1 MPSIF
6 NTADNQELISR
17 IEKLTPSTVPA
28 WGKMNASQMLS
39 HCQGPID
46 VAFGD
51 LKLKS
56 NFILLLVGRMYKKKL
71 LAAPGFKKNSPT
83 APDFIRNGEYDFEA
97 SKAGLIQRI
106 NHFSEQG
113 EKAIKAFKHPFFG
126 TMSAEEWDIL
136 QWKHLDHHL
145 KQFGV

>member
-6 NTADNQELISR
+6 NKTDNQEIISR
-17 IEKLTPSTVPA
+17 IEKLTPNTEPG
-28 WGKMNASQMLS
+28 WGKMNPAQMLS
-39 HCQGPID
+39 HCQCPMN

-51 LKLKS
+51 LSLKS
-56 NFILLLVGRMYKKKL
+56 NFILLLVGRLYKKKI

-83 APDFIRNGEYDFEA
+83 APDFIRNGECNFET
-97 SKAGLIQRI
+97 SKSELIQKI
-106 NHFSEQG
+106 NLFSELG
-113 EKAIKAFKHPFFG
+113 EKAIKSYKHPFFG
-126 TMSAEEWDIL
+126 TMSAEEWDVL